1 MPFSDSPSMARA
13 TPLSTTAVWPFSET
27 DDYQF
32 KFVGEGAAN
41 FVFEIIVQPT
51 DGARCSFLKSK
62 TPYSPRSAL
71 RSTDLLPGKLLR
83 VPKAGTQA
91 HSYEEL
97 QEYWETVVAPL
108 FEPGDLVQ
116 QQLVK
121 FEDESVISRLN
132 AALED
137 ETDTRRTDFEGHR
150 VAATEY
156 GLLVEDMRQGLSL

>member
-1 MPFSDSPSMARA
+1 M
-13 TPLSTTAVWPFSET
+13 
-27 DDYQF
+27 
-32 KFVGEGAAN
+32 
-41 FVFEIIVQPT
+41 
-51 DGARCSFLKSK
+51 
-62 TPYSPRSAL
+62 
-71 RSTDLLPGKLLR
+71 R